1 MLCDLLYIQCF
12 DAVGWAAGRPEKN
25 LSGALAGC
33 WRGYLPG
40 VRCRLAYAPAD
51 ATATHRLRGK
61 TKLDFT
67 EAKRPRSPQVKSS
80 LVLPFWYRLTLVVPG
95 KGPLNGCVLIG
106 LIGYYFVI
114 KLENIQAVNYVQT
127 TVQW

>member
-1 MLCDLLYIQCF
+1 
-12 DAVGWAAGRPEKN
+12 V
-25 LSGALAGC
+25 AGC

-40 VRCRLAYAPAD
+40 VRFRLAYVPAD
-51 ATATHRLRGK
+51 ATATHRL
-61 TKLDFT
+61 F
-67 EAKRPRSPQVKSS
+67 ASVKSS
-80 LVLPFWYRLTLVVPG
+80 LVLPFWYRLILVVPG

-114 KLENIQAVNYVQT
+114 KLENIQAVNYVET